1 MRLFSLLYFILISFF
16 FISCNPQ
23 KNISNNY
30 IENATDTTAK
40 NAVKIFEP
48 VIQKNDLLSIQVY
61 SSSTK
66 PEVSDVLYNPPTLN
80 TNASGHLVHLNAN
93 IRFPRIGAIHAEGLT
108 KRQLADL
115 VTSKITDLENPTVI
129 I

>member
-1 MRLFSLLYFILISFF
+1 MELFFFLNFNFISFF
-16 FISCNPQ
+16 FISWSP
-23 KNISNNY
+23 KKKISNNY

-80 TNASGHLVHLNAN
+80 TNASGYLVDLNGN

-115 VTSKITDLENPTVI
+115 VTSKITDLE
-129 I
+129 